1 MGRALVIDIQT
12 KDAQTLAAL
21 KRIEGG
27 LSRVDKATGNVK
39 RSGKGLGD
47 LAGGLALAAGIRYA
61 TNEFEEAEVAARSTE
76 AVIRS
81 TGNAAEV
88 SATQQ
93 DKLTTSLSK
102 LAGVDDDVVNS
113 AANMLRTFTEIK
125 GENFGE
131 ALAASMD
138 LAAFKGQDLASTAEM
153 IGKAL
158 NDPVKGYTKLTRAGV
173 VFTDQQVEM
182 IRTMSEAGDVAG
194 AQQVILEELG
204 REYGGQAE
212 AAATSSGRM
221 KVAAGEAAESVG
233 AILAPALEAGADAA
247 EAAANAFDKLP
258 KPVQTG
264 ALALLAVSYAG
275 PKVVS
280 GLASA
285 RDAFRVTAESA
296 SNMTVKAK
304 TAATNLIVPT
314 RAVEGLGSA
323 ADGATK
329 STSKMGAA
337 LGALGW
343 AGVIAGAAVYAD
355 SLTDIKVNTEEL
367 LGATEDGLRDAAIAY
382 EAMAGEGFGNAFTK
396 IGETDITVLYAMRD
410 ALGENYTAESNLGRA
425 ITETERAEKQ
435 AAETKS
441 KYKGKVGEL
450 TTATEGAT
458 VATDEHTDAVKEAGP
473 MLFGIGVP
481 LGEAGAAWDDYKTR
495 IKDANTALE
504 DNIDMTQGALSAST
518 AYQSATMSTQE
529 AADALAAARASG
541 DPDEIKRAELSLTEA
556 IQRQAEA
563 ADKLYAAQSEVNG
576 TTYDAA
582 ASAAVLTSEYGKARE
597 STGFWNDDLQ
607 VTVDRLTW
615 LSASHEFKIDTAEAQ
630 RKADKLKQTLEEIGI
645 LERGTHTVNP
655 ASGDPNDP
663 YQTGT
668 TGYTGNL
675 LRMSNMRGSTV
686 INVANM
692 RVAADSR
699 DLDHA
704 VNRANVRTGRRVL
717 AGAW

>member
-27 LSRVDKATGNVK
+27 LGRVDKATGNVK

-88 SATQQ
+88 SAAQQ

-138 LAAFKGQDLASTAEM
+138 LAAFKGQDLASTAEL

-158 NDPVKGYTKLTRAGV
+158 NDPLKGYTKLTRAGV

-247 EAAANAFDKLP
+247 EAVATAFDKLP

-285 RDAFRVTAESA
+285 RDAFRVTADAA

-304 TAATNLIVPT
+304 TAAANMVVPAK
-314 RAVEGLGSA
+314 AVEGLGSTTEA
-323 ADGATK
+323 TTK

-337 LGALGW
+337 MGALGW
-343 AGVIAGAAVYAD
+343 AGVIAGAAVYAN
-355 SLTDIKVNTEEL
+355 SLNDLQLNMEEL
-367 LGATEDGLRDAAIAY
+367 LGASEETLRESAIAF
-382 EAMAGEGFGNAFTK
+382 EAIWGGEEMFKK
-396 IGETDITVLYAMRD
+396 IGEADITGLYAMRD
-410 ALGENYTAESNLGRA
+410 ALGENYTAESKLGEA
-425 ITETERAEKQ
+425 IAEAERREAQ

-441 KYKGKVGEL
+441 KYKGKVDEL
-450 TTATEGAT
+450 TAATGDLEAATSDYGASLKD
-458 VATDEHTDAVKEAGP
+458 AIDGSKDHRDSMADELDAMFRLHAEARKGIDGVMSQTDARSAYENAV
-473 MLFGIGVP
+473 
-481 LGEAGAAWDDYKTR
+481 
-495 IKDANTALE
+495 
-504 DNIDMTQGALSAST
+504 LS
-518 AYQSATMSTQE
+518 
-529 AADALAAARASG
+529 AADADQALADTLADSESTANDIAQARQRLTDAIVSQANAADDLAQANATAEGTQYDAGQAAIVLRGEFDKARA
-541 DPDEIKRAELSLTEA
+541 
-556 IQRQAEA
+556 
-563 ADKLYAAQSEVNG
+563 
-576 TTYDAA
+576 
-582 ASAAVLTSEYGKARE
+582 

-607 VTVDRLTW
+607 QTVDGLEDV
-615 LSASHEFKIDTAEAQ
+615 SKPYKIQLDAQ
-630 RKADKLKQTLEEIGI
+630 RALSDMHNLIAAMLVAVELWGKVVTTA
-645 LERGTHTVNP
+645 
-655 ASGDPNDP
+655 GDQVAVGVGQAIDVAGSVKTGNVRA
-663 YQTGT
+663 GT
-668 TGYTGNL
+668 T
-675 LRMSNMRGSTV
+675 

>member
-88 SATQQ
+88 SAAQQ

-138 LAAFKGQDLASTAEM
+138 LAAFKGQDLASTAEL

-158 NDPVKGYTKLTRAGV
+158 NDPLKGYTKLTRAGV

-247 EAAANAFDKLP
+247 EAVATAFDKLP

-337 LGALGW
+337 MGALGW

-410 ALGENYTAESNLGRA
+410 ALGENYTAESKLGEA
-425 ITETERAEKQ
+425 ITEAERAEKQ
-435 AAETKS
+435 AAETKA
-441 KYKGKVGEL
+441 KHKGKVDEL
-450 TTATEGAT
+450 TTATGDLEAATSDYGASLKD
-458 VATDEHTDAVKEAGP
+458 AIDGSKDHRDSMTDELDAMFRLHAEARKGIDGVMSQTDARSAYENAV
-473 MLFGIGVP
+473 
-481 LGEAGAAWDDYKTR
+481 
-495 IKDANTALE
+495 
-504 DNIDMTQGALSAST
+504 LS
-518 AYQSATMSTQE
+518 
-529 AADALAAARASG
+529 AADADQALADTLADSESTANDIAQARQ
-541 DPDEIKRAELSLTEA
+541 RLTDA
-556 IQRQAEA
+556 IVSQANA
-563 ADKLYAAQSEVNG
+563 ADDLAQANATAEG
-576 TTYDAA
+576 TQYDAGQA
-582 ASAAVLTSEYGKARE
+582 AIVLQGEFEKARQT
-597 STGFWNDDLQ
+597 TGFWNDDLQ
-607 VTVDRLTW
+607 TTVDGLEDV
-615 LSASHEFKIDTAEAQ
+615 SKPYKIQLDAQ
-630 RKADKLKQTLEEIGI
+630 RALSDMHDLIAAMLTVIGLWGHVVTTVGDEIATGVSTI
-645 LERGTHTVNP
+645 IGVVE
-655 ASGDPNDP
+655 SGPTKTGNVRA
-663 YQTGT
+663 GT
-668 TGYTGNL
+668 T
-675 LRMSNMRGSTV
+675 